1 MVIKSQQPDVVVPNK
16 NFGAYM
22 LERMRE
28 FLPQFDDNV
37 YEARRNAH
45 QAFAMLV
52 KTTPGQEGVV
62 EAKLVPVLV
71 GKLPEEEDEI
81 KVR

>member
-1 MVIKSQQPDVVVPNK
+1 M
-16 NFGAYM
+16 
-22 LERMRE
+22 
-28 FLPQFDDNV
+28 